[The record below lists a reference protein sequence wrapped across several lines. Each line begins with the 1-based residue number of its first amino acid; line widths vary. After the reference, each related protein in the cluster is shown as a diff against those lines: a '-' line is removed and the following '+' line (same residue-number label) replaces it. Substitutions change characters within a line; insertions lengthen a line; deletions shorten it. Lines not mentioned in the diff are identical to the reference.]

1 MRGGGASVGRAA
13 GRHDLTHSIVIGGSK
28 GLGRVVARQ
37 FAARGDRVSV
47 LSRSRPPAGEGTD
60 GVHHYPAELADA
72 EATHAALDAAIGA
85 EGPLSYLVFCQRYR
99 GTGDTWAGELEVS
112 LTASKRA
119 IEFVQDRFAR
129 GADAGIVF
137 VSSVFGERVG
147 EGQGLSYH
155 VGKAALNQMARF
167 YAVTLG
173 PRGIRT
179 NAVTPFTFLKEESRD
194 FYLNS
199 GELLGLYQQ
208 IIPLGRMATAED
220 SANVVAFLCS
230 AAAGFVNGQNIW
242 VDGGLSLVW
251 PETLA
256 RRLKSL

>member
-1 MRGGGASVGRAA
+1 M
-13 GRHDLTHSIVIGGSK
+13 THSIVFGGSR

-37 FAARGDRVSV
+37 FAIRGDTVSV
-47 LSRSRPPAGEGTD
+47 LSRSEPPLAERAD
-60 GVHHYPAELADA
+60 GARYFAADLADA
-72 EATHAALDAAIGA
+72 GATRNALDAAIGA
-85 EGPLSYLVFCQRYR
+85 SGPPSYLVFCQRYR
-99 GTGDTWAGELEVS
+99 GKEDTWAGEIEVS

-119 IEFVQDRFAR
+119 IEWLQDRFAK
-129 GADAGIVF
+129 GGDAGIVF

-147 EGQGLSYH
+147 EGQGLGYH
-155 VGKAALNQMARF
+155 VGKAALNQMGRF
-167 YAVTLG
+167 YAVNLG
-173 PRGIRT
+173 RKGIRA

-194 FYLNS
+194 FYLNNR
-199 GELLGLYQQ
+199 ELRGLYEQ

-230 AAAGFVNGQNIW
+230 PAAGFVNGQNIW

-256 RRLKSL
+256 RQLKSL